1 MRTLVGILDHDLD
14 VLTELAFY
22 HVVYPGTA
30 KQTFKQRYLVQGF
43 HRRKCTVCHPN
54 QVSRHLE
61 LLFGYISSLIIIIC
75 SSQSFSIVN
84 VTLYI

>member
-30 KQTFKQRYLVQGF
+30 KQTFNQRYLVQGV
-43 HRRKCTVCHPN
+43 HRRKR
-54 QVSRHLE
+54 S
-61 LLFGYISSLIIIIC
+61 IC
-75 SSQSFSIVN
+75 NTDKVIR
-84 VTLYI
+84 